1 MRATKCLARSRADRE
16 SRRPVRE
23 GRVDAA
29 RRQWRGRSKR
39 VLDVIFVL
47 ATLGYFAI
55 NVAFAAGC
63 DRLMGRGRGG
73 R

>member
-1 MRATKCLARSRADRE
+1 M
-16 SRRPVRE
+16 
-23 GRVDAA
+23 
-29 RRQWRGRSKR
+29 
-39 VLDVIFVL
+39 LDVIFVL
-47 ATLGYFAI
+47 ATIGYFAI

>member
-1 MRATKCLARSRADRE
+1 
-16 SRRPVRE
+16 
-23 GRVDAA
+23 VDA
-29 RRQWRGRSKR
+29 RRQWRGRRRRR

-47 ATLGYFAI
+47 ATIGFFAL